1 MRGVLRV
8 APIAGASCRSWRRNP
23 PCLLPFRNC
32 VIAGILIILGAREG
46 VIGVSE
52 DSVLRVVLVEGLGH
66 VAGDEEIFVLFGEVG
81 FGHGPPFALIF
92 AMNPFLE
99 PVGDECA

>member
-1 MRGVLRV
+1 
-8 APIAGASCRSWRRNP
+8 
-23 PCLLPFRNC
+23 
-32 VIAGILIILGAREG
+32 
-46 VIGVSE
+46 
-52 DSVLRVVLVEGLGH
+52 
-66 VAGDEEIFVLFGEVG
+66 VLFGEVG